1 MNGLF
6 LFAAASFVVFLE
18 IHQPKC
24 IMKNIPFWNSCLCRG
39 IVLVWMSVVAMEG
52 VWFVGLIAFFLS
64 IAIVI
69 GHFYFDEMKILKPL
83 LHNNVTLELLGL
95 KASNE
100 KKLRPVHSHDN
111 FRDIKDKHNHHGDKI
126 ILQPE
131 YRTFDENKEETF
143 LENEF

>member
-52 VWFVGLIAFFLS
+52 VWLIGLLAFFVFFYQIFGKNSKFLLLIANLFLKLS
-64 IAIVI
+64 NTWQ
-69 GHFYFDEMKILKPL
+69 FYQIFG
-83 LHNNVTLELLGL
+83 V
-95 KASNE
+95 
-100 KKLRPVHSHDN
+100 
-111 FRDIKDKHNHHGDKI
+111 F
-126 ILQPE
+126 
-131 YRTFDENKEETF
+131 
-143 LENEF
+143 